1 MNLLEKRLILRCLRC
16 VTDTLASL
24 SLGKA
29 ALNTPFKPE
38 TETYT
43 ATTTDATNVINA
55 VPAASGS
62 EVSITVKDKP
72 VDNGSAIT
80 WDAGSNVVKVDVTA
94 DDGTKKTYQVTV
106 TKN

>member
-1 MNLLEKRLILRCLRC
+1 M
-16 VTDTLASL
+16 
-24 SLGKA
+24 
-29 ALNTPFKPE
+29 
-38 TETYT
+38 
-43 ATTTDATNVINA
+43 
-55 VPAASGS
+55 PAASGS